1 MLQILHWAHDILF
14 RKLIFSFGQEFIMIF
29 LHQKRSVK
37 EFFGFKE
44 HLFEY
49 LIAQGGSEDYKKVGI
64 LGS

>member
-1 MLQILHWAHDILF
+1 
-14 RKLIFSFGQEFIMIF
+14 MIF

-37 EFFGFKE
+37 EFVGFKE